1 MNLSTFIARRYL
13 FAKKSHNVIN
23 IISGISA
30 AGIAIGCAALV
41 VIMSIY
47 NGFDSIVRTLYS
59 SYTPD
64 LLVTPAEG
72 KVFTTDSEGFE
83 EIRSNAAVLS
93 FCEVLEEN
101 VFVTY
106 GDNHIVATA
115 RGVDSAYISATG
127 LKDYVVEG
135 NFELELGDLKQVVI
149 GYTLAQE
156 LGLRI
161 AFVTP
166 LDVYFPSRTADV
178 SRVNPFAS
186 LRSERLYPGGIISL
200 DQNFDKKYMFLPVET
215 LRSLLE
221 YENEVTSVEIYA
233 DSSVISSNGV
243 VNADFQKKVSA
254 ALGDS
259 FTVKNR
265 QQQNESLYK
274 LLSYEKIAIYAI
286 LLFVMIIIS
295 CNIFGSLS
303 MLIIEKRDDIE
314 ILTSMGADERLIK
327 KIFVKEGWMIS
338 LLGIVAGI
346 ALGLLICLLQQ
357 KVGLVK
363 MPGNFIVEYYPVVIR
378 WSDIMIIAG
387 GVGLIGYLAAVV
399 SRAAN

>member
-1 MNLSTFIARRYL
+1 MFR
-13 FAKKSHNVIN
+13 
-23 IISGISA
+23 
-30 AGIAIGCAALV
+30 
-41 VIMSIY
+41 
-47 NGFDSIVRTLYS
+47 
-59 SYTPD
+59 
-64 LLVTPAEG
+64 
-72 KVFTTDSEGFE
+72 VFTNYHYVTFTFNNFAFFTNRLDG
-83 EIRSNAAVLS
+83 RS
-93 FCEVLEEN
+93 
-101 VFVTY
+101 
-106 GDNHIVATA
+106 
-115 RGVDSAYISATG
+115 
-127 LKDYVVEG
+127 
-135 NFELELGDLKQVVI
+135 
-149 GYTLAQE
+149 
-156 LGLRI
+156 
-161 AFVTP
+161 
-166 LDVYFPSRTADV
+166 
-178 SRVNPFAS
+178 
-186 LRSERLYPGGIISL
+186 
-200 DQNFDKKYMFLPVET
+200 
-215 LRSLLE
+215 
-221 YENEVTSVEIYA
+221 
-233 DSSVISSNGV
+233 
-243 VNADFQKKVSA
+243 DFHTKT
-254 ALGDS
+254 S